1 MQQKPISVSASCLSQ
16 IKSYVTDPSRRGAL
30 LVHGPTGSGKS
41 CLLGKVATAAGSRKC
56 LLICLSQGR
65 FAFPGQSRTQS
76 SHFIDSVHK

>member
-41 CLLGKVATAAGSRKC
+41 CLLGKVATAAGDK
-56 LLICLSQGR
+56 
-65 FAFPGQSRTQS
+65 
-76 SHFIDSVHK
+76 KKE